1 MKKSIQ
7 LFLLSFVFIS
17 LTKGQ
22 AYVATQLTV
31 HNQLSPE
38 TFEVVA
44 VVPGVIGSV
53 GILDWSGIFDSNASL
68 TLLAPSNTSFESN
81 TIGEEFFIEPTTID
95 QRVKSWSVGLHGRFL
110 YGADYW
116 DSFLMGVMSG
126 LDYSSES
133 IEQSTEVA
141 GVGYN
146 YETKLNGIKF
156 NGGISALYYLT
167 EVFGVNADLCYYYSY
182 AFGGFSSPS
191 YSDTFGFNNG
201 VALNLGVTYFF
212 D

>member
-7 LFLLSFVFIS
+7 LFLLSFLFIS
-17 LTKGQ
+17 FAKGQ

-31 HNQLSPE
+31 QNQLSPE
-38 TFEVVA
+38 TFELVA
-44 VVPGVIGSV
+44 VVPGIIGTV

-68 TLLAPSNTSFESN
+68 TLLAPSNTSFKSN
-81 TIGEEFFIEPTTID
+81 FIGDEYFPERATID
-95 QRVKSWSVGLHGRFL
+95 QRVESWAVGLRGRFF

-116 DSFLMGVMSG
+116 DSFLIGVISG

-141 GVGYN
+141 GVLYN
-146 YETKLNGIKF
+146 YDTKLKGIKF
-156 NGGISALYYLT
+156 NGGITALYYLT
-167 EVFGVNADLCYYYSY
+167 DVFGINADLCYYYSY
-182 AFGGFSSPS
+182 AFGGISSAP

-201 VALNLGVTYFF
+201 VAFNVGVTYFF